1 MDTNILYN
9 KSEENLKAAE
19 KCVEENC
26 YYAALSRLY
35 YSIFQKIKYC
45 IMTGKDNYYSYYKQ
59 HLGVRIVYTSKGET
73 NTIPRGEFEHCKI
86 AADLTK
92 FLNITYSI
100 DKTELSEHIRTIN
113 DMRVLREKADY
124 SPDDITDIQ
133 NVPIQDLKNFVSKRI
148 RKTKDLIT
156 YIDSI
161 INEEEEKENED
172 ENFSC

>member
-1 MDTNILYN
+1 MDTNILQE
-9 KSEENLKAAE
+9 KSIENLKAAE

-133 NVPIQDLKNFVSKRI
+133 NVPIQDLKNFVSKSQYAHHDFVKLSRAI
-148 RKTKDLIT
+148 F
-156 YIDSI
+156 
-161 INEEEEKENED
+161 
-172 ENFSC
+172 NFLRGEIK

>member
-100 DKTELSEHIRTIN
+100 
-113 DMRVLREKADY
+113 EKADY